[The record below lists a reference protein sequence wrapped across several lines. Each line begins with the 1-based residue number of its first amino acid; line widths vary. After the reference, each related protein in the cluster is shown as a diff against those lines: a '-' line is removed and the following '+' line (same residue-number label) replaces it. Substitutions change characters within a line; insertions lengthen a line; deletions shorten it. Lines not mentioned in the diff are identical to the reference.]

1 MDPTRASGVLLH
13 VTSLPSPGGCGDL
26 GREAYDF
33 VGGLARAGQG
43 VWQVLPLGPTG
54 YGDSPYQCFSA
65 FAGNPLLVDL
75 RDLAARGWLTADEL
89 AEAPRFPE
97 AAVDFERV
105 KPWRIGLLR
114 RAFERFGLSAEP
126 EPRNDWDKF
135 CIENEWWLSDFA
147 LYMAIKREQG
157 EVEWTRWPAELAAR
171 QPEAIAQAR
180 QRLRDEIDFQTFV
193 QWQFFQQ
200 WQALK
205 AHANA
210 AGVRIVG
217 DVPIFVAHD
226 STDVWAS
233 RELFKLDERGLPAVV
248 AGVPPDYFSST
259 GQHWGNPIYDWD
271 RQAVRGY
278 DWWVRRLRQAMTMF
292 DLVRLDH
299 FRGFVAHWEIPADA
313 PTAASGRWMTGPG
326 AALFAAATS
335 QLGPLPL
342 IAEDLGVITPAVVS
356 LREEFGY
363 PGMRI
368 LQFAFGDDP
377 EAPNYLPHHYVPDC
391 VVYTGTH
398 DNDTAVGWFHSRAGE
413 GTTRSAEQIARER
426 DYALAYVN
434 TDGREIHWDLIRLA
448 LASVAR
454 LAVFPL
460 QDVLG
465 LGTEARMNL
474 PSTTSGN
481 WRWRLAPGQFTAE
494 HEQRLR
500 KLAETYDRGMFAT
513 GGS

>member
-1 MDPTRASGVLLH
+1 M
-13 VTSLPSPGGCGDL
+13 GGCGDL
-26 GREAYDF
+26 GREAHDF
-33 VGGLARAGQG
+33 VSSLVRAGQG

-65 FAGNPLLVDL
+65 FAGNPLVVDS
-75 RDLAARGWLTADEL
+75 RDLAARGWLTNEEL
-89 AEAPRFPE
+89 ADAPRFLT

-105 KPWRIGLLR
+105 APWRIKQLR
-114 RAFERFGLSAEP
+114 RAFARFQLAP
-126 EPRNDWDKF
+126 EPDPRSDWDRF
-135 CIENEWWLSDFA
+135 CIESEWWLNDFA
-147 LYMAIKREQG
+147 LFMAIKREQG

-180 QRLRDEIDFQTFV
+180 QRLRGEIDFHTFV
-193 QWQFFQQ
+193 QWRFFRQ

-205 AHANA
+205 EHANT

-226 STDVWAS
+226 SADVWAN
-233 RELFKLDERGLPAVV
+233 RELFELDERGTPAVV

-271 RQAVRGY
+271 RLAVRGY
-278 DWWVRRLRQAMTMF
+278 DWCIRRLRQAMTLF

-299 FRGFVAHWEIPADA
+299 LRGFVARRAIPADA
-313 PTAASGRWMTGPG
+313 PTAASGRWVPGPA

-342 IAEDLGVITPAVVS
+342 IAEDLGVITPAVAA

-377 EAPNYLPHHYVPDC
+377 EAPNYLPHNYVPDC

-398 DNDTAVGWFHSRAGE
+398 DNDTAVGWFHSQAGA
-413 GTTRSAEQIARER
+413 GTTRTAEQIARER
-426 DYALAYVN
+426 KHTLAYMN
-434 TDGREIHWDLIRLA
+434 TSGAEIHWDLIRLA
-448 LASVAR
+448 VASVAR
-454 LAVFPL
+454 LAIFPL

-465 LGTEARMNL
+465 LGTEARINL
-474 PSTTSGN
+474 PSTTTGN
-481 WRWRLAPGQFTAE
+481 WRWRLAPGQFTTQ
-494 HEQRLR
+494 HEERLR
-500 KLAETYDRGMFAT
+500 KLVQTYDRRMFAARE
-513 GGS
+513 SRA